1 LHRQALAPLARPCF
15 RLIGTMYTTPALPR
29 HLADALSAQ
38 GPVVSTIRAALPQ
51 AFGVY
56 AFGSQLAGTAQAS
69 SDLDLAVLLA
79 GYADPVALWELAG
92 RLEDLVGCTVD
103 LLDLRA
109 ASTVMQ
115 YQVLQGGLRLWGK
128 PHETGLFE
136 CFILSEKTALDE
148 ARSALLADIQKTGQ
162 IYAR

>member
-1 LHRQALAPLARPCF
+1 MAQRCFSLDATMHTAPAIPSHF
-15 RLIGTMYTTPALPR
+15 A
-29 HLADALSAQ
+29 HALSAQ
-38 GPVVSTIRAALPQ
+38 GPVVSAIRAALPQ
-51 AFGVY
+51 ALAVY
-56 AFGSQLAGTAQAS
+56 AFGSQLAGTAQAG
-69 SDLDLAVLLA
+69 SDLDLAVLVA
-79 GYADPVALWELAG
+79 GYADPVVLWELAG
-92 RLEDLVGCTVD
+92 QLEDLVGCSVD

-128 PHETGLFE
+128 PHEAGLFE

-148 ARSALLADIQKTGQ
+148 ARSGLMADIQHEGR

>member
-1 LHRQALAPLARPCF
+1 MAQRCF
-15 RLIGTMYTTPALPR
+15 RLVATMHAAPAIPS
-29 HLADALSAQ
+29 HFADALSAQ
-38 GPVVSTIRAALPQ
+38 GPVVSAIRAALPQ
-51 AFGVY
+51 ALAVY
-56 AFGSQLAGTAQAS
+56 AFGSQLAGTAQAG
-69 SDLDLAVLLA
+69 SDLDLAVLVA
-79 GYADPVALWELAG
+79 GYADPVVLWELAG
-92 RLEDLVGCTVD
+92 QLEDMVGCSVD

-128 PHETGLFE
+128 AHEAGLFE

-148 ARSALLADIQKTGQ
+148 ARSGLLADIQHEGR

>member
-1 LHRQALAPLARPCF
+1 MSPAPAIPS
-15 RLIGTMYTTPALPR
+15 

-38 GPVVSTIRAALPQ
+38 GPVVYAIRASLPQ
-51 AFGVY
+51 ALAVY
-56 AFGSQLAGTAQAS
+56 AFGSQLAGTAQAG
-69 SDLDLAVLLA
+69 SDLDLAVLVA
-79 GYADPVALWELAG
+79 GYADPVVLWELAG
-92 RLEDLVGCTVD
+92 ELEDLVGCSVD

-128 PHETGLFE
+128 AHEAGLFE

-148 ARSALLADIQKTGQ
+148 ARSGLLADIQHSGQ

>member
-1 LHRQALAPLARPCF
+1 MNPAPAIPS
-15 RLIGTMYTTPALPR
+15 

-38 GPVVSTIRAALPQ
+38 GPVVSAIRATLPQ
-51 AFGVY
+51 ALAVY
-56 AFGSQLAGTAQAS
+56 AFGSQLAGTAQAG
-69 SDLDLAVLLA
+69 SDLDLAVLVA
-79 GYADPVALWELAG
+79 GYADPVVLWELAG
-92 RLEDLVGCTVD
+92 ELEDLVGCSVD

-128 PHETGLFE
+128 AHEAGLFE

-148 ARSALLADIQKTGQ
+148 ARSGLLADIQHAGQ